1 MRGSQLTSFCVPGG
15 FPPPASVLV
24 SRNLQP
30 EGADT
35 VVVSGQI
42 LEKPQDPRDATE
54 VSPAKSARVLW
65 ASKMCL
71 HPMPE
76 AFLSDSSWSQVDS
89 R

>member
-1 MRGSQLTSFCVPGG
+1 MLRARRLSA
-15 FPPPASVLV
+15 ASVLV

-54 VSPAKSARVLW
+54 VSPAKSV
-65 ASKMCL
+65 
-71 HPMPE
+71 
-76 AFLSDSSWSQVDS
+76 SSPHA
-89 R
+89 